1 MSPNENKPNT
11 VPTACRMWELSSGM
25 LKEAYELSL
34 SHKRKPV
41 LLVTS
46 RCSRSFVVHSV
57 TKRSGKKEIIFA
69 A

>member
-1 MSPNENKPNT
+1 
-11 VPTACRMWELSSGM
+11 M

-41 LLVTS
+41 LLITS
-46 RCSRSFVVHSV
+46 RCSRSFIVHYV
-57 TKRSGKKEIIFA
+57 TKTFREERDHLA